1 MTYNYK
7 IEGKCPKDFNDYQ
20 NPIDLFIHLRD
31 GNVKPREVLKNQVDF
46 KSGLGEIIKVNPKS
60 KSKD

>member
-7 IEGKCPKDFNDYQ
+7 IEGKCPKDFKDYQ

-31 GNVKPREVLKNQVDF
+31 GNLEPREVLKNQIDF
-46 KSGLGEIIKVNPKS
+46 KSGLGKIIKVNPKS